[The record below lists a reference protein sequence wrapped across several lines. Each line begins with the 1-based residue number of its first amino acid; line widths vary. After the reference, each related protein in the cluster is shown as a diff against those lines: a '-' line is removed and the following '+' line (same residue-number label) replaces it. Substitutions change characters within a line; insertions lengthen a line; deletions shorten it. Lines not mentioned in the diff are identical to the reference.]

1 MDVAANVARG
11 LSPGAV
17 VALTG
22 ELGAGKTCFVRGMAR
37 ALGITSPV
45 TSPTYTLVNEY
56 AGATRLVHIDL
67 YRIKAPADAV
77 GIGLEENMER
87 MDSITVI
94 EWADRAAALIPTH
107 AIRVDMAAG
116 DEESTRAITI
126 KEGASP

>member
-37 ALGITSPV
+37 ALGIASPV

-67 YRIKAPADAV
+67 YRIKTPADAV
-77 GIGLEENMER
+77 GIGLEEYMEHT
-87 MDSITVI
+87 DSIMVI
-94 EWADRAAALIPTH
+94 EWADRAAALIPAH